1 MLVLLAVLAGFPR
14 LGEAQ
19 QAISITCEVC
29 GKLFAYEARQM
40 TDMARGRRLT
50 VCKSCA
56 DHPATCAACLLPV
69 LSTNALQFPDGR
81 VFCALD
87 GPKVIREQ
95 RDAERLWELVKREC
109 TRLLQHWP
117 PLPDTRISFKVV
129 DRDAFAARFADQPTT
144 HDYRT
149 VLGLTHTRKLPN
161 GSLAHAVY
169 LLDGQLP
176 AQFMATAAHEYA
188 HAWLNERL
196 AAGNR
201 QLKAATAEGICEL
214 VSWKVMDALGETVEK
229 MRIEQSAYTQGQF
242 QVLLAAERQYRLL
255 NLIDWIDRG
264 QDQWLHPQHLDRL
277 LLLATPGKPVAA
289 ASPVPAWQPRATTPA
304 PARTELRLNGIM
316 NTAKSG
322 RVAIINGLA
331 FTAGERLSV
340 KLGDNSVPVKC
351 ETIGIESVTVLV
363 GAEAHRQELKLGKTN

>member
-19 QAISITCEVC
+19 QATAIKCETC
-29 GKLFAYEARQM
+29 GKLFATEARQM
-40 TDMARGRRLT
+40 TDMARGRRLV
-50 VCKSCA
+50 VCKGCA
-56 DHPATCAACLLPV
+56 EHPVNCAACGLPV
-69 LSTNALQFPDGR
+69 LSTNVLQFSDGR
-81 VFCALD
+81 AFCATD
-87 GPKVIREQ
+87 VPKLVREP
-95 RDAERLWELVKREC
+95 RVAEQLWEQVKREC
-109 TRLLQHWP
+109 TRLLHQWP
-117 PLPDTRISFKVV
+117 PLPDARITFKLV

-161 GSLAHAVY
+161 GSLAHTVY

-196 AAGNR
+196 SAGNR
-201 QLKAATAEGICEL
+201 ELKAATAEGICEL
-214 VSWKVMDALGETVEK
+214 VSWKVMDALGEAVEK
-229 MRIEQSAYTQGQF
+229 LRIEQSAYTQGQF
-242 QVLLAAERQYRLL
+242 LVLLAAERQYRFL

-277 LLLATPGKPVAA
+277 LQLAPPGKPVAA
-289 ASPVPAWQPRATTPA
+289 ASPAPAWQPLATTPA
-304 PARTELRLNGIM
+304 PVRTELRLNGIM

-331 FTAGERLSV
+331 FTAGEQLSV

-351 ETIGIESVTVLV
+351 ETIGIETVTVLV
-363 GAEAHRQELKLGKTN
+363 GADAQRQELRLGQRN